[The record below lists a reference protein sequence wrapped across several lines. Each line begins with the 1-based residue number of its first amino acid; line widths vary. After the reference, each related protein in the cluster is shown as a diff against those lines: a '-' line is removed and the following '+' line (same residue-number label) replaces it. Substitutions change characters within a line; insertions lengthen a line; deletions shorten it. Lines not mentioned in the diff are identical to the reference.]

1 MRSKIKPPD
10 LNPKP
15 KLYLNRNL
23 QIIFALTLMGVMG
36 VVSITPAF
44 PLIIEHFKIDQKQ
57 VGWLITAFTLPGIF
71 LTPVLG
77 ILADLLGRKTV
88 LVPSL
93 FLFALAGFMCSQAS
107 SFSDL
112 LMLRFIQGI
121 GGASLGSLNVTLI
134 GDIFTGSDRTTAMGY
149 NASVLS
155 IGTAAYPA
163 IGGSLAMIG
172 WNFPFYF
179 PLMAIP
185 LGLTVT
191 FFLKNPLVKSQDP
204 FFSHLKATFSS
215 LSKKRVLGLFLLNI
229 LTFMVLYGSYLT
241 YFPIQLE
248 ESFGSKSLFIGIVLS
263 SSSISTAITSTQLG
277 KLSRHFSYERLLVF
291 SYIMYAASLALIPFM
306 PHAIFMFIPAI
317 LFGFAQGINIPSI
330 QTMLVNMAPI
340 HHRGA
345 FMSINGMVLRIGQ
358 TLGPMIAGLFYV
370 IGGIKFA
377 FFGGAILAG
386 IMLMVV
392 LFTLINKA
400 NPLKAE

>member
-1 MRSKIKPPD
+1 MNLKFQSTE
-10 LNPKP
+10 LTLSP

-44 PLIIEHFKIDQKQ
+44 PLIIEHFKINNKQ
-57 VGWLITAFTLPGIF
+57 VGWLITVFTLPGII
-71 LTPVLG
+71 LTPFLG

-93 FLFALAGFMCSQAS
+93 FLFAAAGFMCSQADT
-107 SFSDL
+107 FGEL
-112 LMLRFIQGI
+112 LILRFIQGI

-179 PLMAIP
+179 PLMAVP
-185 LGLTVT
+185 LGLTVA
-191 FFLKNPLVKSQDP
+191 FFLKYPMVKSQD
-204 FFSHLKATFSS
+204 SILIHLKATFSS
-215 LSKKRVLGLFLLNI
+215 MSNKRVLGLFLLNI

-241 YFPIQLE
+241 YFPLKLE
-248 ESFGSKSLFIGIVLS
+248 ESFGSKSLFIGLVLS
-263 SSSISTAITSTQLG
+263 SSSITTAFTAAQLG
-277 KLSRHFSYERLLVF
+277 KLSRRFDHERLLLF
-291 SYIMYAASLALIPFM
+291 SFIMYAISLVLIPLM
-306 PHAIFMFIPAI
+306 PHAYLMFVPAMI
-317 LFGFAQGINIPSI
+317 FGFAQGINIPNI
-330 QTMLVNMAPI
+330 QTMLVNMAPAN
-340 HHRGA
+340 HRGA

-358 TLGPMIAGLFYV
+358 TLGPMVAGLFYI
-370 IGGIKFA
+370 IGGIQFA
-377 FFGGAILAG
+377 FFGGAVLAG
-386 IMLMVV
+386 LMVLVV
-392 LFTLINKA
+392 LFTLK
-400 NPLKAE
+400 E